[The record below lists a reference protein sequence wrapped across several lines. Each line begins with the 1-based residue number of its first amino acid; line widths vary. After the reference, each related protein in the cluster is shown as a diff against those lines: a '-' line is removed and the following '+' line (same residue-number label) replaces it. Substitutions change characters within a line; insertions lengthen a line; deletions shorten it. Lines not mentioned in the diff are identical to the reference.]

1 MTLPIIIRQPRSTIV
16 EVYHV
21 AIFECTARSYGSILI
36 TWKRL
41 NSDLPVTVNITTTK
55 SLNEAT
61 SILKI
66 EKRIGYYKGYYYCVI
81 ENKVGIVNS
90 TTAYCNIT
98 GI

>member
-1 MTLPIIIRQPRSTIV
+1 VALPIIIRQPRSTIV
-16 EVYHV
+16 KVYHV

-36 TWKRL
+36 TWRRL
-41 NSDLPVTVNITTTK
+41 NSDLPETVNITNTK

-66 EKRIGYYKGYYYCVI
+66 EETIGYDKGYYYCVI